1 MSKAAKICALFV
13 NTSDS
18 KSIETWTRIKKSTQL
33 TISQN
38 PETEDY
44 DYIADITKT
53 TEIKAYAPTIDQ
65 DLAILPNE
73 PDYSWFYEQYKNQP
87 VGADA
92 HHDFLTVY
100 LLDGNNS
107 AGYYAV
113 KQEAVL
119 SFTDYNA
126 VDGVINYNIAFC
138 GTPIKGTAKI
148 TEGTCTFTPTQ
159 ATE

>member
-13 NTSDS
+13 NTADS
-18 KSIETWTRIKKSTQL
+18 GSSETWTRIKKSTQL

-65 DLAILPNE
+65 DLAILPDE
-73 PDYSWFYEQYKNQP
+73 PDYDWFYNQYKNQP
-87 VGADA
+87 VGADP

-100 LLDGNNS
+100 LLDGSNTS
-107 AGYYAV
+107 GYYAV

-138 GTPIKGTAKI
+138 GTPIKGTDKI
-148 TEGTCTFTPTQ
+148 NEGTCTFTPSSSV
-159 ATE
+159 